1 MKNNW
6 QNHNI
11 LIIGAARQ
19 GLALARYLSSHGA
32 HVTLNDSRS
41 EEQLSAEKES
51 LTSFPV
57 NLHFGGHPLSLLEG
71 VDLVCVSGGVPL
83 TIPLIIKA
91 KQLGIPLSNDSQI
104 FFENVSCPVIGI
116 TGSSGKTTT
125 TSLIGAMVKKSAP
138 DEKKIWVG
146 GNIGTPLIEQ
156 VEEITPNDTVILELS
171 SFQLELMTLSPHIA
185 VITNITPNH
194 LDRHGTLEEYTRAK
208 SQILAYQKT
217 EDIAILNHDDSGS
230 WNLRNLVNGKL
241 FSFGINPLSIEH
253 DCAYISDR
261 QVFIQRGGERKVM
274 ALIKDLR
281 LRGQHNLYN
290 LLAACVI
297 AELIN
302 LPFSSIQSAISS
314 FDGVPHRLELVA
326 EEHGVRWYNDSIA
339 TTPERTLAAIQSFSE
354 PIVLLL
360 GGKDK
365 KLPWDRLVQQIHQQV
380 DHVVLFG
387 VDAGKIALAL
397 GEPDGI
403 SRPYSIDLCSNLES
417 AIKVANL
424 VAETG
429 DVILLSPGA
438 TSYDEFKDFEER
450 GEKFRLWVHQLS

>member
-1 MKNNW
+1 MRNNW
-6 QNHNI
+6 QNHTV

-19 GLALARYLSSHGA
+19 GLALARYLAGHGA
-32 HVTLNDSRS
+32 HVTLNDDRS
-41 EEQLSAEKES
+41 EEQLTSEKQT
-51 LTSFPV
+51 LAGFPV
-57 NLHFGGHPLSLLEG
+57 TLHFGGHPLSLLEG

-83 TIPLIIKA
+83 TIPLIVKA
-91 KQLGIPLSNDSQI
+91 KELGIPLSNDSQI
-104 FFENVSCPVIGI
+104 FFENVNCPVIGI

-138 DEKKIWVG
+138 DLKKIWVG

-156 VEEITPNDTVILELS
+156 VERIEPDDTVILELS

-208 SQILAYQKT
+208 SQILVYQNA
-217 EDIAILNHDDSGS
+217 EDIAILNHEDSGS
-230 WNLRNLVNGKL
+230 WNLRHMVKGNL
-241 FSFGINPLSIEH
+241 FSFGVEPLSLEH
-253 DCAYISDR
+253 DCAYISNH
-261 QVFIQRGGERKVM
+261 QVFIQRGGKCKVM
-274 ALIKDLR
+274 ASIKDLR
-281 LRGQHNLYN
+281 IRGQHNLYN
-290 LLAACVI
+290 VLAACAI
-297 AELIN
+297 AELID
-302 LPFSSIQSAISS
+302 LPLSAIQEALST

-326 EEHGVRWYNDSIA
+326 EKHGVRWYNDSIA
-339 TTPERTLAAIQSFSE
+339 TAPERTLAAVVSFSE

-365 KLPWDRLVQQIHQQV
+365 KLPWDRLVQQIHRQV
-380 DHVVLFG
+380 DHVILFG
-387 VDAGKIALAL
+387 ADADKIAFAL
-397 GEPDGI
+397 GETEGG
-403 SRPYSIDLCSNLES
+403 SRPYSIDLCASLES
-417 AIKVANL
+417 AIQAANR

-429 DVILLSPGA
+429 DVVLLSPGA